1 MNIFQRFHGFSYR
14 FSVAR
19 TDVWDVN
26 LDNNSNI
33 AGGFIIVP
41 YNWFNYANGANVE
54 NSNMINA
61 TFNGHSLTA
70 IAFNHD
76 NPNLG
81 WNYGYGSLIYDVSG
95 LINSSGENSLV
106 LNRIIGDPALNPS
119 IFVY

>member
-1 MNIFQRFHGFSYR
+1 MSSGNS
-14 FSVAR
+14 AR

-61 TFNGHSLTA
+61 TFNGHSLKDGIIMTTTK
-70 IAFNHD
+70 
-76 NPNLG
+76 LER
-81 WNYGYGSLIYDVSG
+81 
-95 LINSSGENSLV
+95 SSGILLHPTSFPGPDGIE
-106 LNRIIGDPALNPS
+106 IGRAH
-119 IFVY
+119 V